1 MTIIN
6 KTFSFT
12 NGIFKGLRN
21 ARVHPALKSTIQ
33 WAIIHISFPYL
44 TSKNN
49 SFVNNSKGF

>member
-21 ARVHPALKSTIQ
+21 SRVHPALKSTIQ